1 MNSFFSTKPVLKFGI
16 ISGLLLVLNELILYY
31 STNTNPFIGER
42 TSLLSL
48 IGLFIPAI
56 VVVFAVLF
64 INKNANITS
73 FGQIA
78 KPGLVIGLIT
88 ALIFIAYTLLFI
100 YSIEPDTLSKFD
112 EINKQ
117 RLIESGQLTNK
128 KDIDD
133 AVQLTRNAFIPGTIL
148 FNIAINLF
156 IGFLTA
162 VITAI
167 FVRNKS

>member
-31 STNTNPFIGER
+31 ATNTNPFIGER

-56 VVVFAVLF
+56 VVVVAILF
-64 INKNANITS
+64 LTRNTSITS
-73 FGQIA
+73 FGQIV
-78 KPGLVIGLIT
+78 KPGLVIGFIT
-88 ALIFIAYTLLFI
+88 ALIFIGYTLLFI
-100 YSIEPDTLSKFD
+100 YSIEPETLKQFD
-112 EINKQ
+112 EINRQ
-117 RLIESGQLTNK
+117 RLIASGQLTDE
-128 KDIDD
+128 KDIND

-162 VITAI
+162 IITAI
-167 FVRNKS
+167 FVRNK